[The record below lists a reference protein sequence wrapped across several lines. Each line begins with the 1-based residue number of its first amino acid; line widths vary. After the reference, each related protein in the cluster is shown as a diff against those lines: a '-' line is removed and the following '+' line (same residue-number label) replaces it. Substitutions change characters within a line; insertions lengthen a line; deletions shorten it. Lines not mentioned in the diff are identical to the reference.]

1 MARMNQ
7 MNAIFTGKRDDTAHQ
22 RFLVFFLYDDS
33 DLSVWIEDTAD
44 IDFSEVI
51 SHLHFGGSVFITPR
65 DHEYPVA
72 LDSDPALEKEV

>member
-1 MARMNQ
+1 MNQ
-7 MNAIFTGKRDDTAHQ
+7 MNAIFNEKRGDTAHQ

-33 DLSVWIEDTAD
+33 DLGVWIEDTAD

-65 DHEYPVA
+65 DHEYTMA
-72 LDSDPALEKEV
+72 LDSAPSSEKGV

>member
-1 MARMNQ
+1 MARMNH
-7 MNAIFTGKRDDTAHQ
+7 MNTIFNGKRDDTAHQ
-22 RFLVFFLYDDS
+22 RFLVFFLHDDS

-65 DHEYPVA
+65 NHEYTTA
-72 LDSDPALEKEV
+72 LDSAPSLEKGV